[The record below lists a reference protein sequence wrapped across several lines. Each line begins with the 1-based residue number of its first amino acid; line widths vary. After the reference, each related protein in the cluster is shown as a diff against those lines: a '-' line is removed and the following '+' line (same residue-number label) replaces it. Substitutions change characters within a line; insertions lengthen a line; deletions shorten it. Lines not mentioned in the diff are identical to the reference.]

1 MTLREIVSC
10 WYGEIVENEASNC
23 MSVDDETTII
33 EKAKQGDSLAI
44 KRLVDEYAPVIFR
57 FSYNIC
63 RNQERAEHATQETFL
78 SILKKL
84 DQFDN
89 RSKFSTW
96 LYTIVS
102 NHCLMLARSE
112 RSRRHVSLDDDENSI
127 PEIAVDHW
135 EHDPHAAVERSD
147 LKEHLDAAID
157 KLAPEY
163 KVVFVLRDI
172 EGLSTEE
179 VSAITNLS
187 VAAVKSRLHRARSF
201 LRSELTPIFDEHT
214 DE

>member
-1 MTLREIVSC
+1 
-10 WYGEIVENEASNC
+10 
-23 MSVDDETTII
+23 MSTEEETQII
-33 EKAKQGDSLAI
+33 EQAKKGDAHAI
-44 KRLVDEYAPVIFR
+44 RKLVDEYAPVIFR
-57 FSYNIC
+57 FSYSIC
-63 RNQERAEHATQETFL
+63 RNQDRAEHATQETFL

-96 LYTIVS
+96 LYAIVS

-112 RSRRHVSLDDDENSI
+112 KTRRTVPLDDEESTI
-127 PEIAVDHW
+127 PEIPVEHW
-135 EHDPHAAVERSD
+135 EHDPGAAVESAD
-147 LKEHLDAAID
+147 LKQHLDAAID

-179 VSAITNLS
+179 VAGITNLS
-187 VAAVKSRLHRARSF
+187 IPAVKSRLHRARAF
-201 LRSELTPIFDEHT
+201 LRNELTPIFSEQT
-214 DE
+214 S

>member
-1 MTLREIVSC
+1 MSIQE
-10 WYGEIVENEASNC
+10 EAA
-23 MSVDDETTII
+23 VI
-33 EKAKQGDSLAI
+33 EKAKAGDKQAI
-44 KRLVDEYAPVIFR
+44 KELVDEYAPVIFR

-63 RNQERAEHATQETFL
+63 RNQDKAEHATQETFL

-84 DQFDN
+84 NQFDN

-112 RSRRHVSLDDDENSI
+112 KTRRHQSIDDDEGSI
-127 PEIAVDHW
+127 PEIPVEHW
-135 EHDPHAAVERSD
+135 EHDPEVSMERAD
-147 LKEHLDAAID
+147 LKEHLDEAID

-163 KVVFVLRDI
+163 KVIFVLRDI

-179 VSAITNLS
+179 VSNITNLS
-187 VAAVKSRLHRARSF
+187 VPAVKSRLHRARSF
-201 LRSELTPIFDEHT
+201 LRNELAPIFNEHSH
-214 DE
+214 D

>member
-1 MTLREIVSC
+1 MSNTE
-10 WYGEIVENEASNC
+10 EAR
-23 MSVDDETTII
+23 II
-33 EKAKQGDSLAI
+33 EQAKQGDSKAI
-44 KRLVDEYAPVIFR
+44 RKLVDQYAPVIFR
-57 FSYNIC
+57 FSYSIC
-63 RNQERAEHATQETFL
+63 RNQDRAEHATQETFL

-112 RSRRHVSLDDDENSI
+112 KTRRTVSLDDEDNTL
-127 PEIAVDHW
+127 PEIAIDHW
-135 EHDPHAAVERSD
+135 EHDPGAAVERSD
-147 LKEHLDAAID
+147 IKEHLDAAID

-179 VSAITNLS
+179 VANITNLS
-187 VAAVKSRLHRARSF
+187 VPAVKSRLHRARSF
-201 LRSELTPIFDEHT
+201 LRNELSTVFSEQQP
-214 DE
+214 

>member
-1 MTLREIVSC
+1 
-10 WYGEIVENEASNC
+10 
-23 MSVDDETTII
+23 MSTEEETQII
-33 EKAKQGDSLAI
+33 EQAKKGDAHAI
-44 KRLVDEYAPVIFR
+44 RKLVDEYAPVIFR
-57 FSYNIC
+57 FSYSIC
-63 RNQERAEHATQETFL
+63 RNQDRAEHATQETFL

-112 RSRRHVSLDDDENSI
+112 KTRRTVSLDDEESTI
-127 PEIAVDHW
+127 PEIPVEHW
-135 EHDPHAAVERSD
+135 EHDPGAAVESAD
-147 LKEHLDAAID
+147 LKQHLDTAID

-179 VSAITNLS
+179 VAGITNLS
-187 VAAVKSRLHRARSF
+187 VPAVKSRLHRARAF
-201 LRSELTPIFDEHT
+201 LRNELTPIFSEQT
-214 DE
+214 S

>member
-1 MTLREIVSC
+1 MSTE
-10 WYGEIVENEASNC
+10 EEAR
-23 MSVDDETTII
+23 II
-33 EKAKQGDSLAI
+33 EQAKQGDAGAI
-44 KRLVDEYAPVIFR
+44 RKLVDEYAPVIFR
-57 FSYNIC
+57 FSYSIC
-63 RNQERAEHATQETFL
+63 RNQDRAEHATQETFL

-112 RSRRHVSLDDDENSI
+112 KTRRTISLDDEENTL
-127 PEIAVDHW
+127 PEIPVEHW
-135 EHDPHAAVERSD
+135 EHDPGAAVESAD
-147 LKEHLDAAID
+147 LKQHLDAAID

-179 VSAITNLS
+179 VAGITNLS
-187 VAAVKSRLHRARSF
+187 VPAVKSRLHRARAF
-201 LRSELTPIFDEHT
+201 LRNELTPIFSEQT
-214 DE
+214 S

>member
-1 MTLREIVSC
+1 
-10 WYGEIVENEASNC
+10 
-23 MSVDDETTII
+23 MSTEQESEII
-33 EKAKQGDSLAI
+33 EKAKQGDARAI
-44 KRLVDEYAPVIFR
+44 RTLVDEYAPVIFR
-57 FSYNIC
+57 FSYSIC
-63 RNQERAEHATQETFL
+63 RNQDRAEHATQETFL

-112 RSRRHVSLDDDENSI
+112 KTRRTVSLDDEDSSI
-127 PEIAVDHW
+127 PEIPVDHW
-135 EHDPHAAVERSD
+135 QHDPGSAVESAD
-147 LKEHLDAAID
+147 LKQHLDAAID

-179 VSAITNLS
+179 VANITNLS
-187 VAAVKSRLHRARSF
+187 IPAVKSRLHRARAF
-201 LRSELTPIFDEHT
+201 LRNELTPIFSEQ
-214 DE
+214 ES

>member
-1 MTLREIVSC
+1 MSIEQ
-10 WYGEIVENEASNC
+10 EAA
-23 MSVDDETTII
+23 VI
-33 EKAKQGDSLAI
+33 EKAKAGDKTAI
-44 KRLVDEYAPVIFR
+44 KVLVDEYAPVIFR
-57 FSYNIC
+57 FSYTIC
-63 RNQERAEHATQETFL
+63 RNQDKAEHATQETFL

-84 DQFDN
+84 NQFDN

-112 RSRRHVSLDDDENSI
+112 KTRRHVSLDDEESSY

-135 EHDPHAAVERSD
+135 EHNPEISVERSD
-147 LKEHLDAAID
+147 LKTHLDEAID

-163 KVVFVLRDI
+163 KVIFVLRDI

-179 VSAITNLS
+179 VSNITNLS
-187 VAAVKSRLHRARSF
+187 IPAVKSRLHRARAF
-201 LRSELTPIFDEHT
+201 LREELAPIFNEH
-214 DE
+214 DHE

>member
-1 MTLREIVSC
+1 MSKE
-10 WYGEIVENEASNC
+10 EEAA
-23 MSVDDETTII
+23 II
-33 EKAKQGDSLAI
+33 ERAKAGDKQAI
-44 KRLVDEYAPVIFR
+44 KVLVDEYAQVIFG

-63 RNQERAEHATQETFL
+63 RNQDKAEHATQETFL

-84 DQFDN
+84 NQFDN

-112 RSRRHVSLDDDENSI
+112 KTRRHQSIDDDEGSV
-127 PEIAVDHW
+127 PEIPVEHW
-135 EHDPHAAVERSD
+135 EHDPEVSMERAD
-147 LKEHLDAAID
+147 LKEHLDEAID

-163 KVVFVLRDI
+163 KVIFVLRDI

-179 VSAITNLS
+179 VSNITNLS
-187 VAAVKSRLHRARSF
+187 VPAVKSRLHRARSF
-201 LRSELTPIFDEHT
+201 LRNELAPIFSEHT
-214 DE
+214 HD

>member
-1 MTLREIVSC
+1 
-10 WYGEIVENEASNC
+10 
-23 MSVDDETTII
+23 MSTEEETQII
-33 EKAKQGDSLAI
+33 EQAKKGDAHAI
-44 KRLVDEYAPVIFR
+44 RKLVDEYAPVIFR
-57 FSYNIC
+57 FSYSIC
-63 RNQERAEHATQETFL
+63 RNQDRAEHATQETFL

-112 RSRRHVSLDDDENSI
+112 KTRRTVSLDDEESAV
-127 PEIAVDHW
+127 PEIPVEHW
-135 EHDPHAAVERSD
+135 EHDPGAAVESAD
-147 LKEHLDAAID
+147 LKQHLDAAID

-179 VSAITNLS
+179 VAGITNLS
-187 VAAVKSRLHRARSF
+187 VPAVKSRLHRARAF
-201 LRSELTPIFDEHT
+201 LRNELTPIFSEQT
-214 DE
+214 S

>member
-1 MTLREIVSC
+1 MSIPE
-10 WYGEIVENEASNC
+10 EAA
-23 MSVDDETTII
+23 VI
-33 EKAKQGDSLAI
+33 EKAKAGDKQAI
-44 KRLVDEYAPVIFR
+44 KQLVDEYAPVIFR

-63 RNQERAEHATQETFL
+63 RNQDKAEHATQETFL

-84 DQFDN
+84 NQFDN

-112 RSRRHVSLDDDENSI
+112 KTRRHQSIDDDEGSI
-127 PEIAVDHW
+127 PEISVEHW
-135 EHDPHAAVERSD
+135 EHDPEMSMERAD
-147 LKEHLDAAID
+147 LKEHLTEAID

-163 KVVFVLRDI
+163 KVIFVLRDI

-179 VSAITNLS
+179 VSNITNLS
-187 VAAVKSRLHRARSF
+187 VPAVKSRLHRARSF
-201 LRSELTPIFDEHT
+201 LRNELAPIFNEHSH
-214 DE
+214 D

>member
-1 MTLREIVSC
+1 
-10 WYGEIVENEASNC
+10 
-23 MSVDDETTII
+23 MSIEEEVQVI
-33 EKAKQGDSLAI
+33 EKAKSGDKLAI
-44 KRLVDEYAPVIFR
+44 KQLVDEYAPVIFR

-63 RNQERAEHATQETFL
+63 RNQDRAEHATQETFL

-84 DQFDN
+84 NQFDN

-112 RSRRHVSLDDDENSI
+112 KTRRYVSLDDEEGSV
-127 PEIAVDHW
+127 PEIPVEHW
-135 EHDPHAAVERSD
+135 EHDPEVSVERAD

-157 KLAPEY
+157 RLAPEY
-163 KVVFVLRDI
+163 KVIFVLRDI

-179 VSAITNLS
+179 VSNITNLS
-187 VAAVKSRLHRARSF
+187 IPAVKSRLHRARAF
-201 LRSELTPIFDEHT
+201 LRNELAPIFSEQSH
-214 DE
+214 E

>member
-1 MTLREIVSC
+1 
-10 WYGEIVENEASNC
+10 
-23 MSVDDETTII
+23 MSKEEETQII
-33 EKAKQGDSLAI
+33 EKAKQGDAHAI
-44 KRLVDEYAPVIFR
+44 RKLVDEYAPVIFR
-57 FSYNIC
+57 FSYSIC
-63 RNQERAEHATQETFL
+63 RNQDRAEHATQETFL

-112 RSRRHVSLDDDENSI
+112 KTRRTVSLDDDDNTV
-127 PEIAVDHW
+127 PEIPVDHW
-135 EHDPHAAVERSD
+135 QHDPGATVESAD
-147 LKEHLDAAID
+147 LKQHLDAAID

-179 VSAITNLS
+179 VANITNLS
-187 VAAVKSRLHRARSF
+187 IPAVKSRLHRARAF
-201 LRSELTPIFDEHT
+201 LRNELTPIFSEQ
-214 DE
+214 ES

>member
-1 MTLREIVSC
+1 MSSE
-10 WYGEIVENEASNC
+10 EEAL
-23 MSVDDETTII
+23 II
-33 EKAKQGDSLAI
+33 EKAKAGDNQAV
-44 KRLVDEYAPVIFR
+44 KQLVDAYAPVIFR

-63 RNQERAEHATQETFL
+63 RNQDRAEHATQETFL

-84 DQFDN
+84 NQFDN

-112 RSRRHVSLDDDENSI
+112 KTRRHLSLDDDEGSV

-135 EHDPHAAVERSD
+135 EHDPEASVERAD
-147 LKEHLDAAID
+147 LKSHLDEAID

-163 KVVFVLRDI
+163 KVIFVLRDI

-179 VSAITNLS
+179 VSSITNLS
-187 VAAVKSRLHRARSF
+187 VPAVKSRLHRARAF
-201 LRSELTPIFDEHT
+201 LRSELAPIFSEH
-214 DE
+214 EHE

>member
-1 MTLREIVSC
+1 
-10 WYGEIVENEASNC
+10 
-23 MSVDDETTII
+23 MSTEEETQII
-33 EKAKQGDSLAI
+33 EKAKQGDSRAI
-44 KRLVDEYAPVIFR
+44 RKLVDEYAPVIFR
-57 FSYNIC
+57 FSYSIC
-63 RNQERAEHATQETFL
+63 RNQDRAEHATQETFL

-112 RSRRHVSLDDDENSI
+112 KTRRTVSLDDEENVI
-127 PEIAVDHW
+127 PEIPVEHW
-135 EHDPHAAVERSD
+135 QNDPGAAVESAD
-147 LKEHLDAAID
+147 IKQHLDAAID

-163 KVVFVLRDI
+163 KLIFVMRDI

-179 VSAITNLS
+179 VSKITTLS
-187 VAAVKSRLHRARSF
+187 IPAVKSRLHRARAF
-201 LRSELTPIFDEHT
+201 LRNELSPIFSEH
-214 DE
+214 ES